1 MDDHNDAV
9 VTILEKGRLGETY
22 LIGADGEQNNRQI
35 VALLLELMGKPADW
49 FDLVSDRPGHDMRYA
64 IDSSKLRA
72 ETGWLPQYQDLRA
85 GLTQTIQ
92 WYTDNESW
100 WARDKERTEQTYQR
114 LGR

>member
-1 MDDHNDAV
+1 MI
-9 VTILEKGRLGETY
+9 TIVEQGRPGETY

-35 VALLLELMGKPADW
+35 VALLLEIMGKPADW

-72 ETGWLPQYQDLRA
+72 ETGWAAAVPRRPRRA
-85 GLTQTIQ
+85 ASRPSRGTARTR
-92 WYTDNESW
+92 TW
-100 WARDKERTEQTYQR
+100 WQRDKARTEAAYAE